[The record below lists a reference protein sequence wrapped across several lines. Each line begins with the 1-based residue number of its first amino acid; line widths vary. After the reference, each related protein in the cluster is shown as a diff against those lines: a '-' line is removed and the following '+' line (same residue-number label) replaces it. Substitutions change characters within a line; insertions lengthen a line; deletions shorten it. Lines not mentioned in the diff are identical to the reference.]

1 MCVSAHCGSNI
12 HRSSSASSSPP
23 DCVASPSSQF
33 SDHLG
38 QAKPSRRPVLA
49 VREVDVRRDRPQP
62 AAMNKSSTLRKGRIS
77 CFENSALTTTTT
89 TTPTPPPTTQER
101 TGAVKPRPA
110 APPRRHG
117 LRTPPPAFR
126 SKKGTIFERESLLSF
141 FDLLLYVERVGVGW
155 STSIV
160 SGCLKDAVSEQE
172 SSSVF
177 PCGAVLLRLRS
188 YRRAVPPARG
198 ERREAR
204 EHQRACGRC
213 RTAAPQGKAAGF
225 LASKTVAFSD
235 GGSVQ
240 LRQALPSALAAAAIG
255 ATRGPWR

>member
-1 MCVSAHCGSNI
+1 M
-12 HRSSSASSSPP
+12 HR
-23 DCVASPSSQF
+23 DQGIQRKTVANLKQKQHP
-33 SDHLG
+33 
-38 QAKPSRRPVLA
+38 
-49 VREVDVRRDRPQP
+49 
-62 AAMNKSSTLRKGRIS
+62 
-77 CFENSALTTTTT
+77 TTTT